1 MKTMKKLISLFLVMA
16 TIFALTA
23 VPTRAAYTYGVQEAL
38 SEAASILRNDLGR
51 ADDDAAV
58 RALSDQWHFENGT
71 QYRNNGYYYS
81 GIDEAFYYYNN
92 TSSNRSN
99 NRSNNYGSYS
109 GNNRQQAAFRAYDLV
124 SNYYSSTHPVVAA
137 LLDVLAAEY
146 GESANLSYLYSAK
159 DGNYYYFGASA
170 VRGNRNDN
178 TQYYGNNNGGSY
190 SQGLVTIN
198 GTSYYNGWYN
208 TRSKDD
214 RISQTA
220 YSYDGFTWYQ
230 YYADNREFFRVYNS
244 NRVVWATEQEKNN
257 ILRYGTTP
265 RGSSYLVA
273 GDVFYAYNQNLS
285 TRYNAAVVNTYGYQ
299 YGTDGYWDNGRW
311 ISYSTGTGTSTVG
324 TTRTTTAT
332 NTSIFTRVNYYNG
345 MFTGVEQYI
354 NTADAKVL
362 AKILASY
369 KRGDPD
375 IRQVAA
381 MGWSFMDYCGS
392 RSYASCVSAYPDYDP
407 NIATVDNYGRDLY
420 KLACDLLF
428 RKEAER
434 HGITDVGRTLA
445 KGNTFLWIEN
455 GVVYFR
461 DRDCGADH
469 SHDFNFTN
477 VRNPYPSV

>member
-1 MKTMKKLISLFLVMA
+1 MKTMKRLASLFLVMA
-16 TIFALTA
+16 TLFALTA
-23 VPTRAAYTYGVQEAL
+23 IPTRAASYGAKQAL
-38 SEAASILRNDLGR
+38 KDAASILRNDLGR

-58 RALSDQWHFENGT
+58 RALSDQWQFEDGV
-71 QYRNNGYYYS
+71 QPHYNGYYYS
-81 GIDEAFYYYNN
+81 GIDEAFYYYDSASSWYGNN
-92 TSSNRSN
+92 HGN
-99 NRSNNYGSYS
+99 SYS
-109 GNNRQQAAFRAYDLV
+109 NSYSNNRQQAAFRAYDLV
-124 SNYYSSTHPVVAA
+124 SNYYSSTHPVVVA

-146 GESANLSYLYSAK
+146 GKSANLSYLYSAK

-170 VRGNRNDN
+170 TRGNRNDN
-178 TQYYGNNNGGSY
+178 NNYYGNNGAY

-214 RISQTA
+214 RISQAT

-244 NRVVWATEQEKNN
+244 NRVIWATEQEKNN
-257 ILRYGTTP
+257 ILRHGTT
-265 RGSSYLVA
+265 RTGSYLVA
-273 GDVFYAYNQNLS
+273 GDVFYAYNPSLA
-285 TRYNAAVVNTYGYQ
+285 TKYNAAVTSTYGYQ

-311 ISYSTGTGTSTVG
+311 ISYSTGTGTVG
-324 TTRTTTAT
+324 TTRTGTTT
-332 NTSIFTRVNYYNG
+332 NTGIFTRVNYYNG

-354 NTADAKVL
+354 NTADAQVL

-369 KRGDPD
+369 NRGDAD

-407 NIATVDNYGRDLY
+407 NIATTDNYGRDLY

-434 HGITDVGRTLA
+434 NGITDVGRTLP
-445 KGNTFLWIEN
+445 KGYTYLWVED

-469 SHDFNFTN
+469 SRDFSFAN